1 MELKLVLEFI
11 KKYLVQSLIVI
22 LIATI
27 FYLNVSNSILES
39 ELALAEQKSI
49 QTEERLRVSNAS
61 VDQLQMKLNEQNVKL
76 KELYDKSKEKQE
88 SLKELLDS
96 EKQKAQLA
104 NQNLEEYIDSKDGLT
119 NNECVDTLKELS
131 KIGE

>member
-11 KKYLVQSLIVI
+11 KKYWAQSLIVI

-61 VDQLQMKLNEQNVKL
+61 VDQLQIKLDEQNVKL
-76 KELYDKSKEKQE
+76 QELSDKSKEKQE
-88 SLKELLDS
+88 SLKELLDK
-96 EKQKAQLA
+96 EKQKADIA
-104 NQNLEEYIDSKDGLT
+104 NQNLDEYINSNEGLT
-119 NNECVDTLKELS
+119 NDVCVDTLNELS
-131 KIGE
+131 NIGE

>member
-11 KKYLVQSLIVI
+11 KKYWVQSLIVI

-27 FYLNVSNSILES
+27 VYLNVSNSILES
-39 ELALAEQKSI
+39 KLALAEQKVVHV
-49 QTEERLRVSNAS
+49 EERLRVSNAS
-61 VDQLQMKLNEQNVKL
+61 VGQLQVKLDEQNEKL
-76 KELYDKSKEKQE
+76 QELYDKSKEKQE
-88 SLKELLDS
+88 SLKELLDN

-104 NQNLEEYIDSKDGLT
+104 NQNLEEYINSKEGLT
-119 NNECVDTLKELS
+119 DNMCLDTLNELG

>member
-11 KKYLVQSLIVI
+11 KKYWVQSLIVI

-27 FYLNVSNSILES
+27 FYLNVSNSVLES
-39 ELALAEQKSI
+39 KLAIAEQKSI

-61 VDQLQMKLNEQNVKL
+61 VDQLQIKLDEQNVKL

>member
-1 MELKLVLEFI
+1 MELKLVFEFI
-11 KKYLVQSLIVI
+11 KKYWVQSLIAI
-22 LIATI
+22 LVATI

-39 ELALAEQKSI
+39 KLALAEQKVVQI
-49 QTEERLRVSNAS
+49 EERLIVSNTS

-76 KELYDKSKEKQE
+76 KELSDKSKEKQE
-88 SLKELLDS
+88 SLKELLDN

-104 NQNLEEYIDSKDGLT
+104 NQNLEEYLNSKEGLT

-131 KIGE
+131 KIGD

>member
-11 KKYLVQSLIVI
+11 KKYWVQSLIVI

-27 FYLNVSNSILES
+27 VYLNVSNSILES
-39 ELALAEQKSI
+39 KLALASQKVVQI
-49 QTEERLRVSNAS
+49 EERLITSNTS

-76 KELYDKSKEKQE
+76 KELSDKSKEKQE
-88 SLKELLDS
+88 SLKELLDN

-119 NNECVDTLKELS
+119 NNECVDTLKELG

>member
-11 KKYLVQSLIVI
+11 KKYWVQSLIVI
-22 LIATI
+22 LVATI
-27 FYLNVSNSILES
+27 FYLNVSNSLLES
-39 ELALAEQKSI
+39 KLALAEQKSI

-61 VDQLQMKLNEQNVKL
+61 IEQLQIKLDEQNTKL
-76 KELYDKSKEKQE
+76 QELSDKSKEKQE
-88 SLKELLDS
+88 SLKELLEN

-104 NQNLEEYIDSKDGLT
+104 NQNLEEYINSKEGLT

>member
-11 KKYLVQSLIVI
+11 KKYWVQSLIVI
-22 LIATI
+22 LIAVI
-27 FYLNVSNSILES
+27 VYLNVSNSVLES
-39 ELALAEQKSI
+39 KLAIAEQKSI

-61 VDQLQMKLNEQNVKL
+61 VDQLQIKLDEQNEKL
-76 KELYDKSKEKQE
+76 QELSDKSKEKQE
-88 SLKELLDS
+88 SLKELLDN

-104 NQNLEEYIDSKDGLT
+104 NQNLEEYINSKEGLT
-119 NNECVDTLKELS
+119 NDECVDTLKELS

>member
-11 KKYLVQSLIVI
+11 KKYWVQSLIVI

-39 ELALAEQKSI
+39 ELALAEQKNMQI
-49 QTEERLRVSNAS
+49 EERLRVSNAS
-61 VDQLQMKLNEQNVKL
+61 VDQLQIRLDEQNVKL
-76 KELYDKSKEKQE
+76 QELSDKSKEKQE
-88 SLKELLDS
+88 SLKELLDK
-96 EKQKAQLA
+96 EKQKADIA
-104 NQNLEEYIDSKDGLT
+104 NQNLEEYINSKEGLT
-119 NNECVDTLKELS
+119 SNVCVDTLNELG

>member
-11 KKYLVQSLIVI
+11 KKYWVQSLIAI

-27 FYLNVSNSILES
+27 FYLNISNSLLES
-39 ELALAEQKSI
+39 KLALAEQKNAQI
-49 QTEERLRVSNAS
+49 EERLRISNVSIE
-61 VDQLQMKLNEQNVKL
+61 QLQIKLDEQNIKL
-76 KELYDKSKEKQE
+76 KELSDKSKEKQE
-88 SLKELLDS
+88 SLKELLDK

-104 NQNLEEYIDSKDGLT
+104 NQNLEEYINSKEGLT
-119 NNECVDTLKELS
+119 NNECVDTLNELS

>member
-11 KKYLVQSLIVI
+11 KKYWVQSLIAI
-22 LIATI
+22 LVATI
-27 FYLNVSNSILES
+27 FYLNISNSILES
-39 ELALAEQKSI
+39 KLALAEQKSI
-49 QTEERLRVSNAS
+49 QTEERLKVSNAS
-61 VDQLQMKLNEQNVKL
+61 VDQLQIKLDEQNVKL

-119 NNECVDTLKELS
+119 NDECVDTLKELS

>member
-11 KKYLVQSLIVI
+11 KKYWVQSLIVI
-22 LIATI
+22 LIAVI
-27 FYLNVSNSILES
+27 VYLNVSNSVLES
-39 ELALAEQKSI
+39 KLAIAEQKSI

-61 VDQLQMKLNEQNVKL
+61 VDQLQIKLDEQNEKL
-76 KELYDKSKEKQE
+76 QELYNKSKEKQE
-88 SLKELLDS
+88 SLKELLDN

>member
-11 KKYLVQSLIVI
+11 KKYWVQSLIVV

-27 FYLNVSNSILES
+27 FYLNVSNSLLES
-39 ELALAEQKSI
+39 KLALAEQKSI
-49 QTEERLRVSNAS
+49 QTEERLKVSNAS
-61 VDQLQMKLNEQNVKL
+61 VDQLQIKLDEQNIKL
-76 KELYDKSKEKQE
+76 KELSDKSKEKQE

-96 EKQKAQLA
+96 EKQKAKLA
-104 NQNLEEYIDSKDGLT
+104 NQNLEEYINSKDGLT
-119 NNECVDTLKELS
+119 NNECVDTIKELS

>member
-11 KKYLVQSLIVI
+11 KRYWSQSLIVV
-22 LIATI
+22 LMAAIA
-27 FYLNVSNSILES
+27 YLNVSNSILES
-39 ELALAEQKSI
+39 ELALAEQKVVHV
-49 QTEERLRVSNAS
+49 EERLRVSNAS
-61 VDQLQMKLNEQNVKL
+61 VDQLQIKLNEQNVKL
-76 KELYDKSKEKQE
+76 QELSDKSKEKQE

-104 NQNLEEYIDSKDGLT
+104 NQNLEEYIDSKEGLT
-119 NNECVDTLKELS
+119 NDVCVDTLNELG

>member
-11 KKYLVQSLIVI
+11 KKYWVQSLIVI

-27 FYLNVSNSILES
+27 FYLNVSNSVLES
-39 ELALAEQKSI
+39 KLAIAEQKSI

-61 VDQLQMKLNEQNVKL
+61 VDQLQIKLDEQNVKL
-76 KELYDKSKEKQE
+76 KEIYDKSKEKQE
-88 SLKELLDS
+88 SLKELLDN
-96 EKQKAQLA
+96 EKQKAQMA
-104 NQNLEEYIDSKDGLT
+104 NQNLEEYINSKEGLT
-119 NNECVDTLKELS
+119 DNMCLDTLNELG